1 MEKVKL
7 GDIELTATQVLRL
20 SLKATTPRH
29 KTEKQFSVADHLIEE
44 PEVLRISCKL
54 FKDSGEYEELLK
66 LYNSKQ
72 PVRFTSELYDIEEV
86 VVEEFEVSP
95 AGLNTYDAEITVK
108 AIRRAELK
116 TRIVTFED
124 PATGTTVETGEEYP
138 GGNTALTPKPIS
150 YEDKPT
156 ESDGTN
162 WADRAISWLRRRLGI

>member
-1 MEKVKL
+1 MEKVRL

-20 SLKATTPRH
+20 SLRATTPRH
-29 KTEKQFSVADHLIEE
+29 KTEKQFSVADHIIEE
-44 PEVLRISCKL
+44 PEALRVSCKL
-54 FKDSGEYEELLK
+54 FKDSSEYEELLK

-124 PATGTTVETGEEYP
+124 PATGVKQDTGNEPP
-138 GGNTALTPKPIS
+138 GGDTAVTPKQINHQN
-150 YEDKPT
+150 KPKKEENKSWL
-156 ESDGTN
+156 ESL
-162 WADRAISWLRRRLGI
+162 ISWVGGLFA

>member
-1 MEKVKL
+1 MEKVRL

-20 SLKATTPRH
+20 SLRATTPRH
-29 KTEKQFSVADHLIEE
+29 KTEKQFSVADHIIEE
-44 PEVLRISCKL
+44 PEALRVSCKL
-54 FKDSGEYEELLK
+54 FKDSREYEELLK

-116 TRIVTFED
+116 TKPVTFVD
-124 PATGTTVETGEEYP
+124 PATGVEVETGKESK
-138 GGNTALTPKPIS
+138 GGDTALTPKPIS

-156 ESDGTN
+156 EADGTN
-162 WADRAISWLRRRLGI
+162 WAERAINWLRRRLGI